1 MPLLAGLGPLGVPEL
16 LIIAFIVILV
26 FGVGRLPEVGGA
38 LGKGIREFRKS
49 TREEDD
55 ESPPGGNSAAVAATS
70 GGGAASADVSMP
82 DRLSADVA
90 PPPAQS
96 ADVVFCGE
104 CGARN
109 PRDAK
114 FCAECG
120 KSITAA
126 VR

>member
-49 TREEDD
+49 TREEEDA
-55 ESPPGGNSAAVAATS
+55 GT
-70 GGGAASADVSMP
+70 GGGSAIAASAAGAGAAADLSGA
-82 DRLSADVA
+82 DRLGADVPAA
-90 PPPAQS
+90 PATDS
-96 ADVVFCGE
+96 IFCGE

-120 KSITAA
+120 KSITAG